1 MFSVFSRR
9 QSSLESNLER
19 MLTNIINNEM
29 NADLEQNNSGLSDAA
44 MRTLRENSFTVTETD
59 DNTQCSICLETIQQN
74 ETVVT
79 LECQHTFHLQ
89 CIERWCSSHN
99 SCPICRSVIEEH
111 EEQEQSI
118 PNIQTQRIIVN
129 NITTIAMNIR
139 INDNTISTYWYSYNT
154 MIDVFNYLSQMQNRY
169 IRMMIQVGNKI
180 FKTTESY
187 EYLILPLSEHGIRGR
202 VEAQV
207 HFF

>member
-1 MFSVFSRR
+1 MFSRR
-9 QSSLESNLER
+9 ESQSTLERNLER
-19 MLTNIINNEM
+19 MLTNIMVAELNS
-29 NADLEQNNSGLSDAA
+29 DLEQQQNSGLSTEA
-44 MRTLRENSFTVTETD
+44 MNSLRQNSFTVTQTD
-59 DNTQCSICLETIQQN
+59 DNNQCSVCLETIQQD

-79 LECQHTFHLQ
+79 LGCHHTFHFH

-99 SCPICRSVIEEH
+99 SCPVCRSVIEEQ
-111 EEQEQSI
+111 EETI
-118 PNIQTQRIIVN
+118 PNVQTQRIIVN
-129 NITTIAMNIR
+129 NITTIVMNIR
-139 INDNTISTYWYSYNT
+139 INDNIFSTYWYSYNS
-154 MIDVFNYLSQMQNRY
+154 MIDVFNFLSQMQNRY

>member
-1 MFSVFSRR
+1 MFSMFSRR
-9 QSSLESNLER
+9 ESQSTLERNLER
-19 MLTNIINNEM
+19 MLTNIMVAELNS
-29 NADLEQNNSGLSDAA
+29 DLEQQQNSGLSTEA
-44 MRTLRENSFTVTETD
+44 MNSLRQNSFTVTQTD
-59 DNTQCSICLETIQQN
+59 DNNQCSVCLETIQQD

-79 LECQHTFHLQ
+79 LGCHHTFHFH

-99 SCPICRSVIEEH
+99 SCPVCRSVIEEQ
-111 EEQEQSI
+111 EETI
-118 PNIQTQRIIVN
+118 PNVQTQRIIVN
-129 NITTIAMNIR
+129 NITTIVMNIR
-139 INDNTISTYWYSYNT
+139 INDNIFSTYWYSYNS
-154 MIDVFNYLSQMQNRY
+154 MIDVFNFLSQMQNRY